1 MAVPEQL
8 PIVSYVANGATDH
21 FNITFDLSD
30 ERFLVVTV
38 NNEIPPVGTFTV
50 QDNDVIF
57 HIMPEAGTIITLARD
72 TDLERETNYSRYDNS
87 FNPAALNWD
96 LDKLWHVLQEQN
108 LVDAKILARIKS
120 EIEWRRTHDFN
131 YDELAQVREKQLF
144 NALKGYT
151 DTILASTNPGV
162 FQGVVAGVVFAQD
175 GKSIQTH
182 LEEIL
187 EYLTVSR
194 EDIDSK
200 ANQQYVDQQLDLK
213 ANQATTYSKNEVDV
227 ALGTKAVKAD
237 TYTKSETNGL
247 VSAVAGGY
255 KGYATLALAQADQA
269 SFVPNSIIEVTN
281 DGSNNGKYQWN
292 GTTLTKSTYDPLT
305 QARLYSDTRFGEIVN
320 TPATDLFLSINKI
333 NQAYIN
339 SSGAQAASTNWSCSG
354 FLPVKYHDV
363 IDYSATTNNLASTI
377 AAYDANKNFLRHLVS
392 LAPNS
397 TLVAKTGSVEIPT
410 DVKFIRVSYYSANN
424 TAYSFMY
431 KPFQVE
437 TELLNGNEV
446 SSLVWDGITAK
457 PNLFIP
463 SAVSDNKVL
472 LNNVPTDSGTWF
484 VSDFIPVTPNE
495 YYTTNGTAGGSASA
509 GIHYYD
515 ANKTFIN
522 YGEKNVAGAP
532 FLIPLGTA
540 FIRINYTKSTS
551 QTIADTVLSQGKVA
565 KKYGPLEDKIIEIA
579 GDNGSR
585 NQKYSGMTLMTMGDS
600 ITYGSTTPWTYPSR
614 VAASLGMILN
624 NVGASGTRVRYAFT
638 KTTPESLLEADIITI
653 AYGTNDFKIETPLG
667 VISDTTTPRSLLDDP
682 TYKANESTAG
692 SFYADYKGVIEGIFA
707 ANPNARVMLITP
719 IRRTQAAGTGTDTNS
734 RGHKLI
740 DYVNAVKEIAQYYSL
755 PVLDNYNTSGFNQVT
770 MPVWLSDGLHPTEW
784 AQQNV
789 MTPKIAGFI
798 ESN

>member
-1 MAVPEQL
+1 MGENMAEDLKTSVENFNTDAQTAEE
-8 PIVSYVANGATDH
+8 VVNGNESGKVVARLGR
-21 FNITFDLSD
+21 
-30 ERFLVVTV
+30 EY
-38 NNEIPPVGTFTV
+38 P
-50 QDNDVIF
+50 
-57 HIMPEAGTIITLARD
+57 TL
-72 TDLERETNYSRYDNS
+72 
-87 FNPAALNWD
+87 PAAIQRI
-96 LDKLWHVLQEQN
+96 LDMGGM
-108 LVDAKILARIKS
+108 DAFATES
-120 EIEWRRTHDFN
+120 
-131 YDELAQVREKQLF
+131 
-144 NALKGYT
+144 ALKASIPTTSTKIAYAADTQKIWRWASTSEEGVTPITGTWTDTGKSPIDQAKADATAKAKAAEDIAKTYT
-151 DTILASTNPGV
+151 DTR
-162 FQGVVAGVVFAQD
+162 FA
-175 GKSIQTH
+175 
-182 LEEIL
+182 
-187 EYLTVSR
+187 
-194 EDIDSK
+194 DI
-200 ANQQYVDQQLDLK
+200 
-213 ANQATTYSKNEVDV
+213 V
-227 ALGTKAVKAD
+227 ALKT
-237 TYTKSETNGL
+237 
-247 VSAVAGGY
+247 
-255 KGYATLALAQADQA
+255 
-269 SFVPNSIIEVTN
+269 
-281 DGSNNGKYQWN
+281 
-292 GTTLTKSTYDPLT
+292 
-305 QARLYSDTRFGEIVN
+305 SDI
-320 TPATDLFLSINKI
+320 FLLINKI
-333 NQAYIN
+333 AQAYIN
-339 SSGAQAASTNWSCSG
+339 ALGAQTASTNWACSG
-354 FLPVKYHDV
+354 FFPVKYRDV

-397 TLVAKTGSVEIPT
+397 TLVAKTGSVEIPA
-410 DVKFIRVSYYSANN
+410 DVKFVRVSYYSANS

-431 KPFQVE
+431 KPFQIE
-437 TELLNGNEV
+437 TDLLNRKEV
-446 SSLVWDGITAK
+446 SESVWSEITAK
-457 PNLFIP
+457 PNLFNP
-463 SAVSDNKVL
+463 STASDNLVL
-472 LNNVPTDSGTWF
+472 LNNVLTSSGTWF

-522 YGEKNVAGAP
+522 YGGKNVAGVP

-540 FIRINYTKSTS
+540 FIRVNYTKSSS

-565 KKYGPLEDKIIEIA
+565 EKYGPLEDKIIEIA
-579 GDNGSR
+579 GDNGSG

-600 ITYGSTTPWTYPSR
+600 ITYGSTTPWTYPSK

-624 NVGASGTRVRYAFT
+624 NVGASGTRIRYAFT
-638 KTTPESLLEADIITI
+638 KTTPESLLEANIITI

-667 VISDTTTPRSLLDDP
+667 VISDTPTPRSLLDDP

-789 MTPKIAGFI
+789 MAPKISGFI